1 MTRLNVPA
9 ATPWASTIAYSRA
22 VRIGPFVAVSQ
33 TSAVDADGQIA
44 GGDDPYVQAVHA
56 LVNLEAGLRAAGAR
70 LEDVLR
76 TRVFLTDFDNLEA
89 VLRAHAEVFGTIR
102 PAITI
107 LTCTMV
113 DPAILVEFDADAV
126 ITEDGEA
133 TDGR

>member
-33 TSAVDADGQIA
+33 TSAVDADGRIA
-44 GGDDPYVQAVHA
+44 GGDDPYEQAVRA
-56 LVNLEAGLRAAGAR
+56 LANLEAGLSAAGAR
-70 LEDVLR
+70 LDDVIR
-76 TRVFLTDFDNLEA
+76 TRVYLARFDDLDA

-107 LTCTMV
+107 LTATMV

-126 ITEDGEA
+126 IADDGEA